1 MRKDNESGKGNNR
14 IDPSRNE
21 NKKDNNA
28 GLHMANNNNGPEKT
42 ESHIK
47 LNTTANIGWLFYRDY
62 YRGIESMTDDKDKKK
77 ELVERNNIITSSEFK
92 SFNKSNE
99 SFNKSNEKIS
109 DTTLKKNGFSCVEM
123 EVLPP
128 GLLIGSGISHGIPGA
143 EDFQLGFQFDYT
155 TGLPV
160 IPGSSV
166 KGVLRSMFPMKG
178 ETEKTDYIK
187 SLLPG
192 WNDDEIKK
200 LGEILFNHEDLA
212 TSASPVF
219 FDAIVC
225 RGVDKKQQDRNNV
238 PNNQNEVKDKDKGD
252 ILGSDYI
259 TPHGKNPLKSP
270 KPIQFMKVLPGVR
283 FKFYFK
289 LPKEIKVDDNSVL
302 RCQLVDLFISIL
314 EDVGIG
320 AKTNVGYGHL
330 KRNT

>member
-1 MRKDNESGKGNNR
+1 MRKDYNSRKREDW
-14 IDPSRNE
+14 IDPPRNGYR
-21 NKKDNNA
+21 KDYNA
-28 GLHMANNNNGPEKT
+28 GKKTSQPYKGYKGPNKP
-42 ESHIK
+42 K
-47 LNTTANIGWLFYRDY
+47 QQNDDFKANIGWLFYRDY
-62 YRGIESMTDDKDKKK
+62 YRGLETGNANLSEKNKF
-77 ELVERNNIITSSEFK
+77 ITSSEFK
-92 SFNKSNE
+92 SFKTA
-99 SFNKSNEKIS
+99 NEKKIS
-109 DTTLKKNGFSCVEM
+109 EALTGFSCVEM

-178 ETEKTDYIK
+178 ESDKTDYIK

-192 WNDDEIKK
+192 WNDDKIKK
-200 LGEILFNHEDLA
+200 LGEILFNHDDLA
-212 TSASPVF
+212 TSETPVF
-219 FDAIVC
+219 FDAIVS
-225 RGVDKKQQDRNNV
+225 RGVEKKQQN
-238 PNNQNEVKDKDKGD
+238 KDPKSQDKKGD

-259 TPHGKNPLKSP
+259 TPHGENPLKSP

-289 LPKEIKVDDNSVL
+289 LPKKLQGLTSSDL
-302 RCQLVDLFISIL
+302 RSLFIKIL
-314 EDVGIG
+314 EDVGVG

-330 KRNT
+330 KHIE

>member
-14 IDPSRNE
+14 IDPSRDE

-28 GLHMANNNNGPEKT
+28 ELHGANNNNGPEKT

-47 LNTTANIGWLFYRDY
+47 LNTTVNIGWLFYRDY
-62 YRGIESMTDDKDKKK
+62 YRGIESMADKDKKK

-99 SFNKSNEKIS
+99 SFNKSNEKNS
-109 DTTLKKNGFSCVEM
+109 DTLKKNGFSCVEM

-238 PNNQNEVKDKDKGD
+238 PNNQNEVKGY

-259 TPHGKNPLKSP
+259 TPHGENPLKSP

-289 LPKEIKVDDNSVL
+289 LPKKLQGLTSSDL
-302 RCQLVDLFISIL
+302 RSLFIKIL
-314 EDVGIG
+314 EDVGVG

-330 KRNT
+330 KHIE